1 MKILTVMK
9 HSALLALILG
19 FMVGCAT
26 APQQEEPE
34 APTVAEAQAAIDA
47 AHAAVE
53 EAQAAGAVWRDSA
66 DMVKEAEAAL
76 ADGDTTNAVE
86 LANRARRQAEN
97 ALAQK
102 QLEDERL
109 AQQQAEQE
117 RQQAADEYTV
127 ERGDS
132 LWSIS
137 GKSSVYNNPYKW
149 PLIYK
154 ANRDKINDADLIH
167 PGQNFTIR
175 NDWSDGDIDAA
186 VNHARTRG
194 AWSVGVVEESDRAYL
209 AR

>member
-9 HSALLALILG
+9 HSALLALVLG

-34 APTVAEAQAAIDA
+34 GPTVAEAQAAIDA

-53 EAQAAGAVWRDSA
+53 EAEAAGAAWRDSA

-76 ADGDTTNAVE
+76 AEGDTISAVE

-102 QLEDERL
+102 RLEERRL
-109 AQQQAEQE
+109 AQQRAEQE
-117 RQQAADEYTV
+117 QQQAPGSYTV

-137 GKSSVYNNPYKW
+137 GKSDVYNNPYKW

-154 ANRDKINDADLIH
+154 ANRDKISDADLIY

-175 NDWSDGDIDAA
+175 NDWSDGEVDAA
-186 VNHARTRG
+186 VEHARTRG
-194 AWSVGVVEESDRAYL
+194 AWSLGVVEESDRAYL